1 MIKINGKN
9 IEISS
14 TTILDYP
21 KKEQYK
27 PDRVAVEVNGSIVK
41 KMDYEKYILNDGDK
55 VEIVCFVGGG

>member
-14 TTILDYP
+14 TTILDYL